1 MLEANYHIAKR
12 FSENLIVTEMK
23 KNVLTKKLVYLGLS
37 ILDNKIS
44 MYQCWYDNKKRNY
57 GEITRL
63 CYRDTDNFI
72 TEIKTQ
78 EI

>member
-12 FSENLIVTEMK
+12 FSENLIVTGMK

-44 MYQCWYDNKKRNY
+44 MYQCWYGNKKQNY